1 MAPESRSATTGD
13 PHSLARLE
21 VHEGGVAVL
30 TLDDPRRANA
40 FTLDMCHQITAVV
53 DRIEADSGVSSLV
66 VTGAGSV
73 FCAGADLSSLGTSR
87 EAGLRAIYDGFLRV
101 ARCSLPTV
109 AAVNGAAV
117 GAGMNLAL
125 AADVRLA
132 ARSARFDTR
141 FLSLGIHPGGGHSW
155 MLRRAVGHQ
164 TAAAMMLF
172 GEVLDG
178 VQADQRGL
186 AHRCVPDDDL
196 LENAIDLAAGAAQ
209 APESS

>member
-1 MAPESRSATTGD
+1 
-13 PHSLARLE
+13 
-21 VHEGGVAVL
+21 
-30 TLDDPRRANA
+30 
-40 FTLDMCHQITAVV
+40 
-53 DRIEADSGVSSLV
+53 
-66 VTGAGSV
+66 
-73 FCAGADLSSLGTSR
+73 
-87 EAGLRAIYDGFLRV
+87 
-101 ARCSLPTV
+101 
-109 AAVNGAAV
+109 
-117 GAGMNLAL
+117 
-125 AADVRLA
+125 
-132 ARSARFDTR
+132 

-209 APESS
+209 APRELLIRATETLRTIDTAATHDEAVNRELITQLWSMDQGDFAERLAAMSRKISSKG